1 MAICI
6 ECDKHYSDAR
16 YLLGRL
22 TCLNCGQISALQK
35 KHTIVPTHKQGNS
48 VYTGSDAREVVQQLN
63 PKSFMGLSAGGR
75 T

>member
-22 TCLNCGQISALQK
+22 TCLNCGQISALQR
-35 KHTIVPTHKQGNS
+35 KHTVVPMHKSNYQVPANLEEIKGIN
-48 VYTGSDAREVVQQLN
+48 N
-63 PKSFMGLSAGGR
+63 KGGFSR
-75 T
+75 